1 MFESKHKYY
10 FKEEFIMN
18 QIQNFTLL
26 SKFGKEC
33 LRLSQRE
40 LLNFKNLKLIKEI
53 SINEAKRL
61 GVYSEGVI
69 SNVEV
74 YMNEKSSNEEK
85 IKALESVKK
94 AYVGLVSYVRKFYRR
109 CFEPRM
115 VFLMCEA
122 RMISAGIMPGKI
134 AEKIK
139 EVEDNEYAED
149 RNNF

>member
-1 MFESKHKYY
+1 MS
-10 FKEEFIMN
+10 

-26 SKFGKEC
+26 SKFGREC

-40 LLNFKNLKLIKEI
+40 LLNFKNLKLIMEI
-53 SINEAKRL
+53 SINDAKSL
-61 GVYSEGVI
+61 GVYIQGLI

-94 AYVGLVSYVRKFYRR
+94 AYVGLVPYVKKFYRR

-122 RMISAGIMPGKI
+122 RMISAGIVPGKI

>member
-1 MFESKHKYY
+1 MS
-10 FKEEFIMN
+10 

-26 SKFGKEC
+26 SKFGREC

-74 YMNEKSSNEEK
+74 YMNENSTNEEK

-94 AYVGLVSYVRKFYRR
+94 AYVVLDRYVKKFYRSS
-109 CFEPRM
+109 FEPRM

-122 RMISAGIMPGKI
+122 RIISACIVPGKI
-134 AEKIK
+134 AEKFK

>member
-1 MFESKHKYY
+1 MS
-10 FKEEFIMN
+10 

-26 SKFGKEC
+26 SKFGREC

-53 SINEAKRL
+53 NINEAKRL

-94 AYVGLVSYVRKFYRR
+94 AYVGLVPYVK
-109 CFEPRM
+109 
-115 VFLMCEA
+115 
-122 RMISAGIMPGKI
+122 KI
-134 AEKIK
+134 LQKML
-139 EVEDNEYAED
+139 
-149 RNNF
+149 